1 MALITKTDLH
11 LNHAPEMLW
20 LIAGITLSVLPHA
33 LHMPIWASILFALL
47 LACRLLIGARSRR
60 ARLIKSLPFKLT
72 VGTVIS
78 LGVFANFGTMVGRD
92 AGVTLLVLLA
102 GMKLLEINNDR
113 DYYISV
119 YIGFLLV
126 LTNFFYSQ
134 TLPVSLY
141 LAITLV
147 VLIGALLGFNDRD
160 RPSGLR
166 ERLQG
171 AGKLFLHA
179 LPLMLIMFLLF
190 PRFSGPLWGLP
201 KDALSSLSGIDDE
214 MSPGSISQLILSDEV
229 AFRVEFNGPVPGASD
244 LYWRGPVLWYTDGF
258 KWVPDRPQRSTPDIV
273 KNSDPVRYTVTLEA
287 TDKNW
292 LYALELPAVA
302 AENSYLSHDMQL
314 RTRRPVITR
323 TRYEVTSF
331 PGARLRASGGEELQ
345 NALQLPAEYHP
356 RAIALAQ
363 SWKSEGLGP
372 RQIAERAMQYFNE
385 QQFYYT
391 LTPPLLPNDTVDDF
405 LFETRQG
412 FCEHYASAF
421 TVLMRAAGIP
431 ARVVTGYQGGTLN
444 PVGNYLV
451 IYQRDAHAWTEVW
464 LGEEEGWVRFD
475 PTSAVSP
482 ARVSMGIQGALP
494 QGIIDVPLG
503 LYNNSLARSVWER
516 VNNTFDAINNR
527 WNQWVLGYDR
537 NRQRMLL
544 GQIGLGGLNRE
555 ELMTGMIIVVTL
567 CLALTGYGLFRR
579 TSMESD
585 RARYWYDRYRARLA
599 RVGIRIEVSEG
610 PLDLARRACLL
621 RADLAETVQ
630 RITDHYINARY
641 ANRPDSIEM
650 LAAEVRMF
658 RPKKSPA

>member
-1 MALITKTDLH
+1 MIRKADL
-11 LNHAPEMLW
+11 LTGHAPEMLW
-20 LIAGITLSVLPHA
+20 LITGITLAVLPHM
-33 LHMPIWASILFALL
+33 LHMPIWATLIFSLL
-47 LACRLLIGARSRR
+47 LGCRLLISSGSRR
-60 ARLIKSLPFKLT
+60 AVFIKSLPFKLT
-72 VGTVIS
+72 VGVIIS
-78 LGVFANFGTMVGRD
+78 AGVFANFGTMVGRD

-102 GMKLLEINNDR
+102 GMKLLEINTDR
-113 DYYISV
+113 DYYISA

-126 LTNFFYSQ
+126 LTNFFYNQ

-141 LAITLV
+141 LAVTLV
-147 VLIGALLGFNDRD
+147 ILIGALLGFNDRE
-160 RPSGLR
+160 RPTRPR
-166 ERLQG
+166 ERLQQ
-171 AGKLFLHA
+171 AATLFAHA
-179 LPLMLIMFLLF
+179 MPLMLIMFLLF

-201 KDALSSLSGIDDE
+201 KDALSGLSGIDDE

-229 AFRVEFNGPVPGASD
+229 AFRVEFSGPLPEKSD

-258 KWVPDRPQRSTPDIV
+258 KWVPDRPQRSTPRV
-273 KNSDPVRYTVTLEA
+273 VTGSEGLRYTITLEA

-292 LYALELPAVA
+292 LYALELPTTP
-302 AENSYLSHDMQL
+302 AENSYLSHDLQL

-323 TRYEVTSF
+323 TRYEVTSY
-331 PGARLRASGGEELQ
+331 PCALLSSTGTEELQ

-363 SWKSEGLGP
+363 SWKAEGAGP
-372 RQIAERAMQYFNE
+372 RQIAERALRYFNE

-391 LTPPLLPNDTVDDF
+391 LTPPVLPNDTVDDF

-482 ARVSMGIQGALP
+482 ARVTMGIQGAIP
-494 QGIIDVPLG
+494 QGLIDVPLG
-503 LYNNSLARSVWER
+503 LYNNSLARSLWER

-567 CLALTGYGLFRR
+567 CLALIGYGLFRR
-579 TSMESD
+579 TTAPTD
-585 RARYWYDRYRARLA
+585 RARYWYDRFRSRLA
-599 RVGIRIEVSEG
+599 RAGIRIEVSEG
-610 PLDLARRACLL
+610 PLDLARRASVL
-621 RADLAETVQ
+621 RSDLAEAIQ
-630 RITDHYINARY
+630 RITERYIAVRY
-641 ANRPDSIEM
+641 ANHPEGVEQ
-650 LAAEVRMF
+650 LAAEVKLF
-658 RPKKSPA
+658 RPKRGPDL